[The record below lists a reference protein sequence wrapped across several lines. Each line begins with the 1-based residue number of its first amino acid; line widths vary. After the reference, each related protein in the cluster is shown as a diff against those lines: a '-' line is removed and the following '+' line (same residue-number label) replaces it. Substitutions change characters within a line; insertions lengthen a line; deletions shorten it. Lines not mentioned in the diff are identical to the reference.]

1 MVLDLFEV
9 LCFFGHPF
17 ALELVDR
24 CPSSSSDL
32 NPFVLLFFDPLEPSD
47 SRAQRVRA
55 EALHARH
62 DSAHP
67 VSRPAARRAARRAG
81 LARHVASLATRA
93 APFAGAESRA
103 FATDFSPLFAPPQ
116 LCKAPFKLFIPLD
129 CKCQTISVM
138 TSSNC
143 QRPKLLKR
151 VGNSETRILGFLSFA
166 CPASRNVD
174 GFSTAVIVFTFSK
187 Y

>member
-1 MVLDLFEV
+1 MLPELLLFCPLLDLFEV

-93 APFAGAESRA
+93 APFVGAESRA
-103 FATDFSPLFAPPQ
+103 FATDFFHLFD
-116 LCKAPFKLFIPLD
+116 L
-129 CKCQTISVM
+129 
-138 TSSNC
+138 
-143 QRPKLLKR
+143 
-151 VGNSETRILGFLSFA
+151 LGFLSFA
-166 CPASRNVD
+166 CPAVIAVGVGSSSALDCVPCCRICCLR
-174 GFSTAVIVFTFSK
+174 FAPLTAALLH
-187 Y
+187 